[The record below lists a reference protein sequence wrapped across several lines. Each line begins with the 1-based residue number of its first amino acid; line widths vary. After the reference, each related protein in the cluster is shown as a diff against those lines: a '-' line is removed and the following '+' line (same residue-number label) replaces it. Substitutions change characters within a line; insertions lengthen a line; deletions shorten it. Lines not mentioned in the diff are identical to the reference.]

1 MNSLHSYSYQS
12 PPPKF
17 TLKCLESKKKNILQ
31 HCARI
36 STRREVLLSE
46 PHELT
51 KGAEPERKQQWRKG
65 GGEEEAG
72 GVGGKRTVAA
82 IVGVGCDD
90 DGRWVRSDGS
100 SSSLRTLLIAFHPHE

>member
-17 TLKCLESKKKNILQ
+17 TLKCLESKKKIFSNT
-31 HCARI
+31 ARAFPHG
-36 STRREVLLSE
+36 EVLLSE